1 MDGDG
6 DEYGTFYTSSPDLAS
21 NVLRLMLELGMK
33 PRYNKRDVWQM
44 HLSTLNDGFKSSRN
58 VSEVIHREPMYRLA
72 VEDFSIVMA
81 GRNGKF
87 QWVGVSAVA

>member
-1 MDGDG
+1 
-6 DEYGTFYTSSPDLAS
+6 
-21 NVLRLMLELGMK
+21 MLELGMK
-33 PRYNKRDVWQM
+33 PRYNKSDIWQI

-58 VSEVIHREPMYRLA
+58 VSECFVDGPMYRLA
-72 VEDFSIVMA
+72 VEDFSVVMA